1 MRWGASAPV
10 FAIFSPARFEVKALN
25 PHPIG
30 FFMIL
35 DCAGKTLRQVSFE
48 IKNKAGER
56 TELRSAERLDGL
68 CAGMKKGNL
77 LIRGNAGDYLGGL
90 NAGARVLVEGSAG
103 RFAGDCMSAGEIVIN
118 GNSGF
123 GTGSYMTGGSLL
135 VKGSAGDNAGQMQ
148 KGGLAFIFGNAGART
163 GLYMMGGT
171 IIIAGDAGE
180 RTGDF
185 MTRGEIYVR
194 GTVKSLGT
202 NAKEDVLTAKDEDFL
217 NSIFRRCGLGEN
229 PAKYKK
235 IVPEK
240 LRLFY
245 G

>member
-1 MRWGASAPV
+1 
-10 FAIFSPARFEVKALN
+10 
-25 PHPIG
+25 
-30 FFMIL
+30 MIL

-68 CAGMKKGNL
+68 CAGMKKGDMT
-77 LIRGNAGDYLGGL
+77 IRGGAGDYLGGL
-90 NAGARVLVEGSAG
+90 NAGAAIRVEGVAG
-103 RFAGDCMSAGEIVIN
+103 RFAGDCMSAGQITID

-123 GTGSYMTGGSLL
+123 GTGSYMAGGNLL
-135 VKGSAGDNAGQMQ
+135 VKGNAGDNTGQMC
-148 KGGLAFIFGNAGART
+148 KGGVVFIFGNAGTRT

-171 IIIAGDAGE
+171 IIISGNAGE
-180 RTGDF
+180 NTGDF

-194 GTVKSLGT
+194 GTIKSLGE
-202 NAKEDVLTAKDEDFL
+202 NAKEDVLTAKDEENL
-217 NSIFRRCGLGEN
+217 NAVFRRCGLGEN
-229 PAKYKK
+229 PARYKK
-235 IVPEK
+235 IVPDK